1 MKALVIIDMLWDF
14 IKPEGVLYCGKEA
27 EKIIPEISKLKVEFR
42 KEKLP
47 VIYLCDSHEVED
59 EEFSLFPPHCLK
71 GTKGAQIIEELTPEK
86 EDLIIYKTKFS
97 GFYHT
102 ELEKILKELK
112 VTELYLTG
120 VCTSI
125 CVMDTAKDAFYRG
138 FKIVIP
144 VKAVADFDEEFHRF
158 ALKRMEKIYGAK
170 LLF

>member
-1 MKALVIIDMLWDF
+1 MKSLLIIDMLYDF

-71 GTKGAQIIEELTPEK
+71 GTKGAQIIKELAPEK

-97 GFYHT
+97 GFYQT

-144 VKAVADFDEEFHRF
+144 VRAVADFDEEFHRF
-158 ALKRMEKIYGAK
+158 SLKRMEKIYGAK